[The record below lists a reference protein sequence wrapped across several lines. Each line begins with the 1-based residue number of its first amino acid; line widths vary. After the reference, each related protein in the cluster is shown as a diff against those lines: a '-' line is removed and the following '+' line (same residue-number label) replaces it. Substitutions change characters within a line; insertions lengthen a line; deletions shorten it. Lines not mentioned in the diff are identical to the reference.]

1 MNLLRPEAMALLLR
15 WREAAAAVV
24 VLATG
29 LWLGARGGYVLLP
42 VGAILVLLGA
52 GWGVIALRRLRFSQ
66 PVTLPGWVEIDE
78 GQLGYYGPGIGGFIS
93 LRDLSEIRLLVLRG
107 VPHWR
112 LKAGDGQALL
122 VPLAAKGAEQLYDA
136 FATLPGIDM
145 ARLATAAAARISAQ
159 PTVQV
164 LWKRPPTRA

>member
-1 MNLLRPEAMALLLR
+1 MSLLRPEAMTVLMR
-15 WREAAAAVV
+15 WREVGVAAAV
-24 VLATG
+24 LAAG
-29 LWLGARGGYVLLP
+29 LWLAARGGYVFLP
-42 VGAILVLLGA
+42 AGAFLALLGA
-52 GWGVIALRRLRFSQ
+52 GWGVIALRRLRFAR
-66 PVTLPGWVEIDE
+66 PVTLPGWIEIDE

-93 LRDLSEIRLLVLRG
+93 LRDLTEIRLLVLRG

-112 LKAGDGQALL
+112 LKAADGQALL

-136 FATLPGIDM
+136 FATLPDIDM
-145 ARLATAAAARISAQ
+145 ARLAAAAAMRTSAQ